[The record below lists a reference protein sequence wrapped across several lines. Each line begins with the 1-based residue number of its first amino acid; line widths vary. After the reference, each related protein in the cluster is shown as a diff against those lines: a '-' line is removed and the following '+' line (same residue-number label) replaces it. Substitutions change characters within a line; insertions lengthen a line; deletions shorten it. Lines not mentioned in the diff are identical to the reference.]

1 MINPTLNQLKAF
13 RSIVRLGT
21 FQAAAVELRLSQPSI
36 SQRVKELEAELGT
49 VLFVRRGPRISLTSE
64 GHALIGYADR
74 MLATAGEMTE
84 RFRTRD
90 PLKGTLR
97 IGLSEN
103 FALICLGELF
113 RRVEQRYPDIRAS
126 MFIGDSGALS
136 QKLNERELD
145 IAIVAEPQVQPHVT
159 QEPVGCSRL
168 GWFAQP
174 DFFQGRDVLSPA
186 DLTQYHLMI
195 SPPSSRLHGT
205 IGRWFA
211 EAGVTPS
218 RVSTCNNVTV
228 TILTVLSGTAI
239 GLLPVRIVR
248 DEVAAGRMRLLR
260 VTPDIPAHRVSICY
274 QTSEVGEGLL
284 AFVTLLKDLIA
295 DHQVFAALPAA
306 PSVPAA
312 PAARETAG

>member
-13 RSIVRLGT
+13 RAIVRLGT
-21 FQAAAVELRLSQPSI
+21 FQAAAEELRLSQPSI
-36 SQRVKELEAELGT
+36 SQRVKELESELGAT
-49 VLFVRRGPRISLTSE
+49 LFVRRGPRISLTAE

-74 MLATAGEMTE
+74 MLATASEMTE

-113 RRVEQRYPDIRAS
+113 QRVEQRYPDIRAS

-145 IAIVAEPQVQPHVT
+145 IAIVAAPQVQPHVA

-168 GWFAQP
+168 GWFAHP
-174 DFFQGRDVLSPA
+174 HFFQGRDVLTPA
-186 DLTQYHLMI
+186 DLTQYHLVI
-195 SPPSSRLHGT
+195 SPPSSRMHGT

-211 EAGVTPS
+211 DAGVAPS
-218 RVSTCNNVTV
+218 RVSTCNNVMV

-248 DEVAAGRMRLLR
+248 NEVAAGKMQPLR
-260 VTPDIPAHRVSICY
+260 VAPGIPAHPVSICY
-274 QTSEVGEGLL
+274 QTSEAGEGLL
-284 AFVTLLKDLIA
+284 AFVSMLKDLIA
-295 DHQVFAALPAA
+295 DHQVFAEL
-306 PSVPAA
+306 SVA
-312 PAARETAG
+312 